1 LVQAI
6 GPLIEN
12 PASVAT
18 ILASQMPTAS
28 TFFITM
34 ILARFAGMIGN
45 LLQPI
50 SLLFYTIRI
59 ILGGGSPRSVYSSRY
74 RLGKD
79 PWGSRWSG
87 ITVYVV
93 IVCGYMVISPIINGF
108 GAMFFLTSYIVYKY
122 LYTWV
127 LDQPKSTDTGGR
139 FFPKAINHVFVGMYV
154 QEVCL
159 CALFFLARNAQGNV
173 SCIAQGALMVVL
185 IVITV
190 GRPYYIYG
198 IRAEIPGWV
207 PLSIDNIIQSTT
219 RRRTNVTIARILRG

>member
-1 LVQAI
+1 
-6 GPLIEN
+6 
-12 PASVAT
+12 
-18 ILASQMPTAS
+18 
-28 TFFITM
+28 M

-50 SLLFYTIRI
+50 SLTLYIIRVA
-59 ILGGGSPRSVYSSRY
+59 LGGGSPRSVYTSRY

-79 PWGSRWSG
+79 PWGSRFPSV
-87 ITVYVV
+87 TVYAV
-93 IVCGYMVISPIINGF
+93 IVCGYMVISPVINGF

-127 LDQPKSTDTGGR
+127 LDQPPSTDTGGR

-159 CALFFLARNAQGNV
+159 CALFFLARDAQGRA
-173 SCIAQGALMVVL
+173 SSIAQGALMVVL

-190 GRPYYIYG
+190 SCG
-198 IRAEIPGWV
+198 
-207 PLSIDNIIQSTT
+207 
-219 RRRTNVTIARILRG
+219 

>member
-1 LVQAI
+1 
-6 GPLIEN
+6 
-12 PASVAT
+12 
-18 ILASQMPTAS
+18 
-28 TFFITM
+28 M

-50 SLLFYTIRI
+50 SLLFYVIRI

-74 RLGKD
+74 RLGND
-79 PWGSRWSG
+79 PWGSRFPG
-87 ITVYVV
+87 VTVYAV

-108 GAMFFLTSYIVYKY
+108 GAMFFLTSFIVYKY

-159 CALFFLARNAQGNV
+159 CALFFLARDAQGRA

-190 GRPYYIYG
+190 SRSCH
-198 IRAEIPGWV
+198 RSRDV
-207 PLSIDNIIQSTT
+207 
-219 RRRTNVTIARILRG
+219 